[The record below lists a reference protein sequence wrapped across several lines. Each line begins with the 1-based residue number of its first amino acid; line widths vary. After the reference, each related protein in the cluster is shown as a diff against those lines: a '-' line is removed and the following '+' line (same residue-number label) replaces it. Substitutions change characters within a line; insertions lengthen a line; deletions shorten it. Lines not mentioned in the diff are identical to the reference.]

1 MWDNRLKDILTS
13 DTTLLEYYLLRK
25 GLQLALLEL
34 ASGNRIGIESSLIP
48 KAKGMVEDM
57 LREEE

>member
-25 GLQLALLEL
+25 GLQLVLLEIT
-34 ASGNRIGIESSLIP
+34 SGNKIGIETTTIP
-48 KAKGMVEDM
+48 KARNLLEI
-57 LREEE
+57 LLTEE